1 MYTAK
6 KNIEF
11 SDVLN
16 VIYLHYPVVS
26 TNFCLKRDMQV
37 LDMIQNLQATLVLYM
52 NSKKISA

>member
-37 LDMIQNLQATLVLYM
+37 LDMIQNL
-52 NSKKISA
+52 